1 MAENSEDRRAGDGT
15 YDAARIKVLG
25 GIEAVRKRPAMYIG
39 DTGERGLHHLVYEV
53 VDNSIDEALA
63 GHCKSITV
71 RLGEDQTVS
80 VEDDGRGI
88 PVDMHVEEKMP
99 ALEVVMTKLHAGG
112 KFDHSAYKVSGGLH
126 GVGISVV
133 NALSEWLEVEVCRDG
148 SIFRQRYERGIKAT
162 PLKRLGATSKRGTL
176 VTFRPDPEIFPSIE
190 FQYDILTER
199 LRELAYLNKGLKLEI
214 HQESK
219 EKSDVFFYEGG
230 IQEFVRHLNRGRTPL
245 HPQAISFAGERDRI
259 RVELSL
265 QYNDGYNET
274 IFSYV
279 NNIRTVEGGTHLS
292 GFKTALTRAVN
303 TYAKKEGMFDKQAV
317 PPTGEDVREGLTAV
331 ISVYVPDPQ
340 FEGQTKT
347 KLGNSE
353 VQGLVEA
360 ITNEALG
367 SFFEENPSIAKLIVT
382 KGLQAA
388 LAREAA
394 RKARDLTRRKGA
406 LSAGNLPGKLADC
419 SEKSI
424 EETELY
430 VVEGDSA
437 GGSAKQG
444 RERRFQAILP
454 LKGKILN
461 VERAR
466 LDRMLG
472 HEEIRTLISAVGTG
486 IGEDDFDLSRLRYGK
501 VILMTDADEDGS
513 HIRTLL
519 LTFFFRHMPEVIKAG
534 RLYIA
539 QPPLYRIKKRDKI
552 DYVKDDASMREMI
565 TALGTDGARL
575 LRREGGDVIEGEKL
589 RRLVQVLMNLDDVN
603 TALLK
608 RGLSLSK
615 VLSRASDGKTW
626 RLPRFRVR
634 TDPEEFLFTEEEY
647 LAFRARFAGNG
658 AGAPAPTVERLPQTD
673 GALRAIQDLAAF
685 RLTVDHYVVREG
697 TEDEKP
703 PFVLAFDDEEIPLWG
718 LAKLPEWVR
727 KIGSKGIELQRYKGL
742 GEMNPEQLW
751 ETTMDPARRTLRRVH
766 LEDAARADQMFT
778 VLMGEDVEIRRK
790 FIEEHALEVKNLDI

>member
-1 MAENSEDRRAGDGT
+1 MTEKREDS
-15 YDAARIKVLG
+15 YDAGRIKVLG

-53 VDNSIDEALA
+53 VDNSVDEALA
-63 GHCKSITV
+63 GHCRNITV
-71 RLGEDQTVS
+71 KLGDDHTVT

-88 PVDMHVEEKMP
+88 PVDMHAEEKMP

-112 KFDHSAYKVSGGLH
+112 KFDHSSYKVSGGLH

-133 NALSEWLEVEVCRDG
+133 NALSDWLEVEVARDG
-148 SIFRQRYERGIKAT
+148 GIWRQRYERGLKAT
-162 PLKRLGATSKRGTL
+162 DLKRLGDTAKRGTT
-176 VTFRPDPEIFPSIE
+176 VIFRPDPEIFASIE
-190 FQYDILTER
+190 FQYDILAER
-199 LRELAYLNKGLKLEI
+199 MRELAYLNKGLKLSIQE
-214 HQESK
+214 ESK
-219 EKSDVFFYEGG
+219 GKSDTFHFEGG
-230 IQEFVRHLNRGRTPL
+230 IQEFVKHLNRGRSAL
-245 HPQAISFAGERDRI
+245 HPQAIVFAGERDRTQ
-259 RVELSL
+259 VEVAF

-292 GFKTALTRAVN
+292 GFKTSLTRVVN
-303 TYAKKEGMFDKQAV
+303 TYARKAGLLDPKTP

-331 ISVYVPDPQ
+331 VSARVPDPQ

-353 VQGLVEA
+353 VAGLVEA
-360 ITNEALG
+360 ITNEALT
-367 SFFEENPSIAKLIVT
+367 SFFEENPAVAKLIVA
-382 KGLQAA
+382 KGVQAA

-419 SEKSI
+419 SEKGI

-472 HEEIRTLISAVGTG
+472 HEEIRTLISAIGTG
-486 IGEDDFDLSRLRYGK
+486 IGEDDFDLTKLRYGK
-501 VILMTDADEDGS
+501 VIIMTDADEDGS

-519 LTFFFRHMPEVIKAG
+519 LTFFFRHLPEVIKAN
-534 RLYIA
+534 RLFIA
-539 QPPLYRIKKRDKI
+539 QPPLYRIKKRDKV
-552 DYVKDDASMREMI
+552 DYVKDDASMRDMI
-565 TALGTDGARL
+565 ITLGTDGATLTPKGAKEGLSGERL
-575 LRREGGDVIEGEKL
+575 K
-589 RRLVQVLMNLDDVN
+589 RLIQVLMVLDDAN
-603 TALLK
+603 TMLLK

-615 VLSRASDGKTW
+615 VLARAADGKTW

-634 TDPEEFLFTEEEY
+634 TDPEEFLFSEEEY
-647 LAFRARFAGNG
+647 LAFRAKHTASGNG
-658 AGAPAPTVERLPQTD
+658 ATMPPVERLPQMD
-673 GALRAIQDLAAF
+673 GVLRAIADLAALGF
-685 RLTVDHYVVREG
+685 SMDQYFMKDPV
-697 TEDEKP
+697 EDETP
-703 PFVLAFDDEEIPLWG
+703 PFALSVDGEESALWG
-718 LAKLPEWVR
+718 LAKLLEWVR
-727 KIGSKGIELQRYKGL
+727 KTGTKGIDVQRYKGL

-751 ETTMDPARRTLRRVH
+751 ETTMDPARRTLRRV
-766 LEDAARADQMFT
+766 LMEDAARADQMFT
-778 VLMGEDVEIRRK
+778 VLMGEDVEVRRK